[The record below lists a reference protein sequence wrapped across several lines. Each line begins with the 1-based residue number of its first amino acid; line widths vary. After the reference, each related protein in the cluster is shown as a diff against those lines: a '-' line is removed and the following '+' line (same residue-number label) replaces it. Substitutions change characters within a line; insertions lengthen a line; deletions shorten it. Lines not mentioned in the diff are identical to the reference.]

1 MFSKYSRNNQM
12 RSGASCQLCSLKK
25 LFLKI
30 FGKFIEN
37 HLHHSTYLKLKDILN
52 MSWCFSRNFPKILTT
67 AIIEKLLMDVPYF
80 ANEKPLDGC
89 FWWDNTKQKLVK
101 VKPPQSWPWKQ
112 NGAMTVAAVMIHE
125 IVTSE
130 EGCSR

>member
-1 MFSKYSRNNQM
+1 MHIESSKIYWIWADVFLGISEKYSE
-12 RSGASCQLCSLKK
+12 QL
-25 LFLKI
+25 F
-30 FGKFIEN
+30 
-37 HLHHSTYLKLKDILN
+37 
-52 MSWCFSRNFPKILTT
+52 
-67 AIIEKLLMDVPYF
+67 IEKLLMDVPYF